1 MTFSFYH
8 LTVERARAFGVRR
21 LAAAFH
27 LALSVAIAS
36 AADPATN
43 APSSTTTN
51 TGTVMTNQLPQ
62 STTNV
67 ITNVITNVS
76 TNITATASTNASN
89 NTATT
94 DSTVSTKDLAGFDEF
109 KIITQ
114 RNIFDPNRRP
124 PRRPGSGSEDQ
135 PKPRRIDYLNLVGA
149 MSYEKGRFAFF
160 DGSSSEY
167 RKSVKPGDNIAGY
180 KVANVTQNNVTLESG
195 DKKIQLPVGGQL
207 KREDEGE
214 WRVNSNP
221 ENFAASTNSSG
232 SSSSSS
238 SVSTSSSS
246 SNSTS
251 SSSTD
256 EQNPILKRLLEQR
269 RQGK

>member
-1 MTFSFYH
+1 MTFSFYN
-8 LTVERARAFGVRR
+8 LTVERARAFGVRW

-27 LALSVAIAS
+27 LALSVVIAS
-36 AADPATN
+36 AADSATN
-43 APSSTTTN
+43 AVSSTTTN
-51 TGTVMTNQLPQ
+51 SETVVTNRAQSVSQ

-67 ITNVITNVS
+67 ATVS
-76 TNITATASTNASN
+76 TNITATTSTNT
-89 NTATT
+89 TAA
-94 DSTVSTKDLAGFDEF
+94 DSTASTKDLAGFDEF

-124 PRRPGSGSEDQ
+124 PRRPGSGPEEQ

-160 DGSSSEY
+160 DGSSSDY
-167 RKSVKPGDNIAGY
+167 RKSVKPGDTIAGY

-251 SSSTD
+251 SSSSD